1 MLGGVVLEGKAPLFY
16 AVRKG
21 NTMNYSN
28 TITINGLLNCT
39 DKAKEKW
46 EIITNTDKG
55 LFAIPVSTENSVLFD
70 DICDTVHAE
79 IDGELIP
86 WAHGAVAIKPLV
98 IETVDGVHNELL
110 DN

>member
-1 MLGGVVLEGKAPLFY
+1 MTY
-16 AVRKG
+16 A
-21 NTMNYSN
+21 N

-39 DKAKEKW
+39 DKERDLW

-55 LFAIPVSTENSVLFD
+55 LFALPVSTENGFMFD
-70 DICDTVHAE
+70 DICNSVNAE

-86 WAHGAVAIKPLV
+86 WHGAVAIKPLV